1 MLIVVTAYCKMKLII
16 LVIIENSDSDNKCRM
31 TLLLYFKDLKKL
43 FDESRGGLPLDLV
56 RSYMQQ
62 LLRGIA
68 FCHANRILHRD
79 LKPQNLLIDARGT
92 WASQFLSKGY
102 LDWEHLLAFVE
113 WISCI
118 IQTVLYSSI
127 IKKSFRIHM

>member
-1 MLIVVTAYCKMKLII
+1 MAKYL
-16 LVIIENSDSDNKCRM
+16 LVD
-31 TLLLYFKDLKKL
+31 LLNFKDLKKL

-92 WASQFLSKGY
+92 VFLSFY
-102 LDWEHLLAFVE
+102 LKNFN
-113 WISCI
+113 
-118 IQTVLYSSI
+118 
-127 IKKSFRIHM
+127 